1 MHSRDPL
8 VLRDAQPRSV
18 LSVICSN
25 LAQTIQPQ
33 KNCRHNKG
41 LILHSI
47 GTHNTGNETIIFC
60 NKFDQTCGNFQFG
73 LIKETIEI
81 LPLLRKCQSLRA
93 KMTLTV

>member
-1 MHSRDPL
+1 MHSRDPQ
-8 VLRDAQPRSV
+8 VRDAQPRSV

-47 GTHNTGNETIIFC
+47 GTHNNETISFC
-60 NKFDQTCGNFQFG
+60 NQFYQTRCGNFQFC

-81 LPLLRKCQSLRA
+81 FTLLRKCQSLRA
-93 KMTLTV
+93 NMTLTV